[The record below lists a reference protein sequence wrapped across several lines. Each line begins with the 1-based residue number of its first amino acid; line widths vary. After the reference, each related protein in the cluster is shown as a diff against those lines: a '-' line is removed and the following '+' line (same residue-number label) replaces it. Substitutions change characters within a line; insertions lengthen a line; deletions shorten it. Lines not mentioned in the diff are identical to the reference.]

1 MRRITKILTA
11 SILAVSLFSGSV
23 LSAFPAVAV
32 EKTYTTKDLFSK
44 ILPDNATITIS
55 DLDDLNHL
63 DTYIQTGMLNEDS
76 NYTFRLEN
84 DIALSDYTFDRQNDS
99 SKIAIYENQ
108 KPAAV
113 YDEASETF
121 YTDDSLQTVSDFSFQ
136 GKSWK
141 PSGSRSF
148 CASFDGNG
156 HQITGLWSFPDTD
169 SKQTAFGLFAGLSG
183 ARISNL
189 TINGAFISADYDVS
203 KNTANSSLGIL
214 SAVSSNSDIVNCSI
228 QNAFISATDYQC
240 VGALCG
246 QSESDSF
253 ENVTVDA
260 SIRLHTNNTEDENA
274 PHYQLISGACGMLTG
289 TYTGQMLTA
298 FVNSKAS
305 GHITDENSYFSVGG
319 LCGKAE
325 SMIYM
330 TNCTNSTEISSA
342 GIAGGL
348 VGSAAITPIQ
358 SDYRNSLPIYMN
370 HVENTSSISGIYAG
384 GIIGISYDKVFFE
397 LSMNEPFDMNYDTP
411 LTVIIGGENSG
422 PIRASSRGGG
432 IIGQGAAPYL
442 KDCSNH
448 GTIVNIEKE
457 ASLDN
462 LSSLIFSSEY
472 GKLYTSQSTL
482 ITADLQNT
490 QDQMASIGGLIGQC
504 YCRTYIYNSYNDA
517 NLITRFAICGG
528 LLGRVSEEYVAGL
541 LSMENCFH
549 SGQITQD
556 QNGSDPAIQP
566 IPNDNSDA
574 SPSSSPTPVIDR
586 PAPSS
591 DTQTLRPVLTASLIG
606 YCCNLI
612 YSRNIRYC
620 YTTQS
625 SLPLCG
631 YWGYS
636 ILDGT
641 PLSEDVSPVSPSE
654 CAVISTAQ
662 LTGSESSQT
671 IGNDSYNSYPDLL
684 SCLNAWI
691 ENKKNNE
698 RYYLSGYYYFSQEP
712 SAWTE
717 DSSHPVLSLQSVPD
731 PRYSPLP
738 VTMPPARTTT
748 PDPSVVSPEPS
759 ISLSP
764 SPETSSETSSETEQ
778 PAETSS
784 AAETKPVLL
793 KTTADRRGGIRI
805 VWSCATLYDGYQI
818 YRATSRNAAFRS
830 IVSLNTSRRSKYFTQ
845 TTTAKNIRSTY
856 IDVTA
861 KPEQTYYYKI
871 VPYNRHNSSNI
882 YGTASD
888 IGNAT
893 ARLMAPVLTVR
904 RKKNADG
911 QRYLRIK
918 LRRYQGRYADIYI
931 RKNHKKYT
939 LLQLRNDNIKQQKAT
954 FDLHYTFRKATI
966 AVKVQTFHKK
976 KRTNGSFYSKEIV
989 LQIRE

>member
-1 MRRITKILTA
+1 MA
-11 SILAVSLFSGSV
+11 
-23 LSAFPAVAV
+23 
-32 EKTYTTKDLFSK
+32 
-44 ILPDNATITIS
+44 
-55 DLDDLNHL
+55 
-63 DTYIQTGMLNEDS
+63 
-76 NYTFRLEN
+76 
-84 DIALSDYTFDRQNDS
+84 
-99 SKIAIYENQ
+99 
-108 KPAAV
+108 
-113 YDEASETF
+113 
-121 YTDDSLQTVSDFSFQ
+121 
-136 GKSWK
+136 
-141 PSGSRSF
+141 
-148 CASFDGNG
+148 
-156 HQITGLWSFPDTD
+156 
-169 SKQTAFGLFAGLSG
+169 
-183 ARISNL
+183 
-189 TINGAFISADYDVS
+189 
-203 KNTANSSLGIL
+203 
-214 SAVSSNSDIVNCSI
+214 
-228 QNAFISATDYQC
+228 
-240 VGALCG
+240 
-246 QSESDSF
+246 
-253 ENVTVDA
+253 
-260 SIRLHTNNTEDENA
+260 
-274 PHYQLISGACGMLTG
+274 QLL
-289 TYTGQMLTA
+289 
-298 FVNSKAS
+298 
-305 GHITDENSYFSVGG
+305 
-319 LCGKAE
+319 
-325 SMIYM
+325 
-330 TNCTNSTEISSA
+330 
-342 GIAGGL
+342 
-348 VGSAAITPIQ
+348 
-358 SDYRNSLPIYMN
+358 R
-370 HVENTSSISGIYAG
+370 
-384 GIIGISYDKVFFE
+384 
-397 LSMNEPFDMNYDTP
+397 
-411 LTVIIGGENSG
+411 
-422 PIRASSRGGG
+422 SSRFLMT
-432 IIGQGAAPYL
+432 AP
-442 KDCSNH
+442 
-448 GTIVNIEKE
+448 
-457 ASLDN
+457 
-462 LSSLIFSSEY
+462 
-472 GKLYTSQSTL
+472 TL
-482 ITADLQNT
+482 
-490 QDQMASIGGLIGQC
+490 
-504 YCRTYIYNSYNDA
+504 
-517 NLITRFAICGG
+517 
-528 LLGRVSEEYVAGL
+528 
-541 LSMENCFH
+541 
-549 SGQITQD
+549 
-556 QNGSDPAIQP
+556 P
-566 IPNDNSDA
+566 
-574 SPSSSPTPVIDR
+574 PSSSPTPVIDR

-731 PRYSPLP
+731 PRYSLLP
-738 VTMPPARTTT
+738 VTMPPARTTA

-764 SPETSSETSSETEQ
+764 SPETSSETEQ

-976 KRTNGSFYSKEIV
+976 KRTKGSFYSKEIV

>member
-55 DLDDLNHL
+55 NLDDLNRL
-63 DTYIQTGMLNEDS
+63 DTYIQIGMLNEDS

-99 SKIAIYENQ
+99 SKITIYENQ

-136 GKSWK
+136 GKPWK

-169 SKQTAFGLFAGLSG
+169 SKQTAWGLFASLSG
-183 ARISNL
+183 AMISNL

-260 SIRLHTNNTEDENA
+260 SIRLHTGKTEDESTS
-274 PHYQLISGACGMLTG
+274 HRLITKACGMLTG

-305 GHITDENSYFSVGG
+305 GQITDEDSYFSVGG

-348 VGSAAITPIQ
+348 VGSAAIIPIR

-370 HVENTSSISGIYAG
+370 HVENTASISGIYAG
-384 GIIGISYDKVFFE
+384 GIIGVSYDEEFFE
-397 LSMNEPFDMNYDTP
+397 HSGSEPVDMNYQTP

-422 PIRASSRGGG
+422 AIRASSRGGG
-432 IIGQGAAPYL
+432 IIGQGAVPYL

-448 GTIVNIEKE
+448 GIIVNIEKE
-457 ASLDN
+457 ASLAN
-462 LSSLIFSSEY
+462 LSSLVFSSEY
-472 GKLYTSQSTL
+472 GKLYASQNDL
-482 ITADLQNT
+482 ITADLQNI
-490 QDQMASIGGLIGQC
+490 QDQMAGIGGLIG
-504 YCRTYIYNSYNDA
+504 
-517 NLITRFAICGG
+517 
-528 LLGRVSEEYVAGL
+528 
-541 LSMENCFH
+541 
-549 SGQITQD
+549 
-556 QNGSDPAIQP
+556 
-566 IPNDNSDA
+566 
-574 SPSSSPTPVIDR
+574 
-586 PAPSS
+586 
-591 DTQTLRPVLTASLIG
+591 
-606 YCCNLI
+606 YCCDLL

-759 ISLSP
+759 ISLAP
-764 SPETSSETSSETEQ
+764 SPETSSETEQ

-830 IVSLNTSRRSKYFTQ
+830 IVSLDTSRRSKYFTQ
-845 TTTAKNIRSTY
+845 TTTAKNIRNTY